1 MEKSQSLNDVVAEL
15 AGIKRLLAFKFLK
28 EGMSQEDVA
37 RALGM
42 SQSSV
47 SRMFPSG
54 NGKRARSTVPGVQ
67 K

>member
-1 MEKSQSLNDVVAEL
+1 MEKPQSLDDVVAEL
-15 AGIKRLLAFKFLK
+15 IAIKRLLAFKFLT

-47 SRMFPSG
+47 SRMFPDGS
-54 NGKRARSTVPGVQ
+54 GKRARSTVASVE